1 MKDVVV
7 LLCLKIQTAFVLM
20 LLKRRGGCGWRTVA
34 LSCVCIGCDPYTSGG
49 LLDVIF
55 FRMIAVQIFKC
66 VRGDVIFV
74 LLIFYWGGSGPMK

>member
-1 MKDVVV
+1 MWFVKDVVV

-55 FRMIAVQIFKC
+55 LFIANKIQMC
-66 VRGDVIFV
+66 ASED
-74 LLIFYWGGSGPMK
+74 LIFAVLFRY